1 MMRNAYALVIGAIT
15 ILTGSARAHFTASAG
30 AQPSDETSG
39 PVLAARRPS
48 PPPSR
53 PGIPR
58 PPERPPKV
66 PRLPDPGQPR
76 IPEPPRIPPKPI
88 VR

>member
-1 MMRNAYALVIGAIT
+1 MRNAHVLAIGAIA
-15 ILTGSARAHFTASAG
+15 ILTQSARAHFTAPAHVT
-30 AQPSDETSG
+30 PSDEMCG
-39 PVLAARRPS
+39 VVLVARRLP

-76 IPEPPRIPPKPI
+76 IPEPPRISPKPI